1 MTDGLFIIASGIFLL
16 LWLRG
21 PLRRA
26 KSGDEAAIAWRKKW
40 GRIILGAGVML
51 VLVGGYFAFFG
62 PRGVVTR
69 VRGDDA
75 WAVAARGG
83 VARVGQQL
91 ELPMGAEWRAIDAG
105 DKADLALAHAA
116 TGAVATWR
124 VQTCAK
130 SKTLAELFETQ
141 LAAQGI
147 SGASHGPE
155 HGAEVLREV
164 TTVATHPAEKAR
176 ITMPPAANGA
186 PAVTAIEV
194 FLRIEDRC
202 VLIVCAGKGPAK
214 DACDTLL
221 AKVVKPAAE
230 P

>member
-1 MTDGLFIIASGIFLL
+1 MTDGLFIIASGVFLL

-21 PLRRA
+21 PFRRA
-26 KSGDEAAIAWRKKW
+26 AAGDEAARVWKKKW
-40 GRIILGAGVML
+40 GRLILGSGAML

-69 VRGDDA
+69 VRGVDE
-75 WAVAARGG
+75 WAVSARGG
-83 VARVGQQL
+83 VARVGRHL
-91 ELPMGAEWRAIDAG
+91 ELALGAEWRVIDAG

-147 SGASHGPE
+147 GGPSHGPE
-155 HGAEVLREV
+155 SVAREV
-164 TTVATHPAEKAR
+164 TTVATHPAERAR
-176 ITMPPAANGA
+176 ITLPPAASGA
-186 PAVTAIEV
+186 PAVTATEV

-202 VLIVCAGKGPAK
+202 VLIVCAGKGAAK
-214 DACDTLL
+214 DACQALL
-221 AKVVKPAAE
+221 ARVRQPAATD
-230 P
+230 